1 MASKTNRTENK
12 RARKRTT
19 RGKKRKASLRTKG
32 TSKSAKVL
40 FGDKE

>member
-1 MASKTNRTENK
+1 MASKTKRTEIT

-19 RGKKRKASLRTKG
+19 GGKKRKATLRTKG

-40 FGDKE
+40 FGDSK